1 MSTLPIC
8 WPISRPAHTDV
19 MQTKKGII
27 MNRRVISYLVILFSY
42 IIISGCAQPSIQRHV
57 DGLAAEKIS
66 IIKTENKKISIIEID
81 GQKSVGF
88 MEFMLNDWAG
98 EASLRPG
105 RHEFNIMYDNGHI
118 KSQYIYNLITQA
130 GRTYIIKHKIVN
142 SSIALWFEDLATR
155 KQAGNVIMSMNE
167 PITDKSAILN
177 HSAFFT
183 MKPPQEDDWVIA
195 YRDNSQISL
204 AKYGN
209 DKDETYAIM
218 VTMVQIPNL
227 DTENEFM
234 NFIKESRDKDTDPK
248 RFKVLKDEINIYKLR
263 ADFCVSYHT
272 IAEDN
277 KAVKRLWNNKPMLL
291 EIVGYSCRYP
301 LNKKIVINFN
311 YSHRYYP
318 GNEDKELLEK
328 ANKVFSQLEF

>member
-1 MSTLPIC
+1 
-8 WPISRPAHTDV
+8 
-19 MQTKKGII
+19 
-27 MNRRVISYLVILFSY
+27 
-42 IIISGCAQPSIQRHV
+42 
-57 DGLAAEKIS
+57 
-66 IIKTENKKISIIEID
+66 
-81 GQKSVGF
+81 
-88 MEFMLNDWAG
+88 
-98 EASLRPG
+98 
-105 RHEFNIMYDNGHI
+105 
-118 KSQYIYNLITQA
+118 
-130 GRTYIIKHKIVN
+130 
-142 SSIALWFEDLATR
+142 
-155 KQAGNVIMSMNE
+155 
-167 PITDKSAILN
+167 
-177 HSAFFT
+177 
-183 MKPPQEDDWVIA
+183 
-195 YRDNSQISL
+195 
-204 AKYGN
+204 
-209 DKDETYAIM
+209 
-218 VTMVQIPNL
+218 
-227 DTENEFM
+227 M